1 MSGESNRPLIDG
13 GCRLKAF
20 FVRDFARH
28 ASEFFK
34 SLEERAGFV
43 SVNAGAVFGRF
54 RRPSTALTLPD
65 HRIAIDPCARLAI
78 SRFTVMDHIR
88 AESPIPFEPSGR
100 IAD

>member
-1 MSGESNRPLIDG
+1 MSGESNRSLIDG
-13 GCRLKAF
+13 RCRLKAF
-20 FVRDFARH
+20 FVRDCARH
-28 ASEFFK
+28 ASEFYK

-78 SRFTVMDHIR
+78 SRFTVMDPRGISHPVR
-88 AESPIPFEPSGR
+88 AKR
-100 IAD
+100 